1 MCISSETI
9 TMVCFNKQRGALGN
23 NLIGIINS
31 PIKWRDTRVKVDKI
45 LFIFSYSVLQISA
58 HGVG

>member
-9 TMVCFNKQRGALGN
+9 TMVCFNKQRGHLAII
-23 NLIGIINS
+23 LIGIINS

-45 LFIFSYSVLQISA
+45 LFILAIL
-58 HGVG
+58 